1 MTPLH
6 YKRLWLL
13 KNKKKKN
20 YTYSNGDCLEKITGI
35 TLLFILAQSLLK

>member
-1 MTPLH
+1 MSPLK

-20 YTYSNGDCLEKITGI
+20 YTYSNGETAKSRSFYEIHKE
-35 TLLFILAQSLLK
+35 A